1 MASRADVL
9 IIDDSLVDLRVLMEL
24 MTLRDLRFSVARDG
38 ERGYQQALVLQPG
51 LILLDIRMP
60 RMDGYTVC
68 RRLKANPQT
77 AAIPVIFLT
86 AATDLGERLEGF
98 AAGGV
103 DFITKPFAA
112 EEVLARVGV
121 HLELA
126 ARRRSALADA
136 AETSAAVE
144 AQSVTSLD
152 EVLVTAAQKILR
164 DSIVTPP
171 SLEQLARLVGTNRR
185 RLNESFQGFLGQP
198 VFGWLREER
207 LRQAYEFAARTDMTV
222 AAISDSLGYSTAANF
237 TKAFRERFGV
247 TPSELRL
254 RREAGTLSPP
264 PPHPPTPRVS
274 ARRRQSLVR

>member
-9 IIDDSLVDLRVLMEL
+9 IIDDSLVDLRLLMEL

-77 AAIPVIFLT
+77 AAIPIIFLT
-86 AATDLGERLEGF
+86 AVTDLGERLEGF

-126 ARRRSALADA
+126 ARRRSALAEA
-136 AETSAAVE
+136 AESSAGE
-144 AQSVTSLD
+144 EQGVTSLD

-164 DSIVTPP
+164 DSIATPP

-185 RLNESFQGFLGQP
+185 RLNECFQGFLGQP

-222 AAISDSLGYSTAANF
+222 AAISDTLGYSTAANF

-247 TPSELRL
+247 TPSELRQ
-254 RREAGTLSPP
+254 RRAAGTLSPP
-264 PPHPPTPRVS
+264 TTPTLS
-274 ARRRQSLVR
+274 ARRRQRLLR

>member
-1 MASRADVL
+1 MMASRADVL
-9 IIDDSLVDLRVLMEL
+9 IIDDSLVDLRLLMEL
-24 MTLRDLRFSVARDG
+24 MALRDLRFSVAQDG

-51 LILLDIRMP
+51 LILLDVRMP

-77 AAIPVIFLT
+77 ATIPVIFLT
-86 AATDLGERLEGF
+86 AATDLRERLEGF

-103 DFITKPFAA
+103 DFISKPFAA

-126 ARRRSALADA
+126 ARRAGARADSAEA
-136 AETSAAVE
+136 SAGEVQGVA
-144 AQSVTSLD
+144 TLD

-164 DSIVTPP
+164 DSIATPP

-185 RLNESFQGFLGQP
+185 RLTESFQAFLGQP
-198 VFGWLREER
+198 VFSWLREER
-207 LRQAYEFAARTDMTV
+207 LRQAYELAVRTDTTV

-247 TPSELRL
+247 TPTELRL
-254 RREAGTLSPP
+254 RREAGTLAPP
-264 PPHPPTPRVS
+264 PLKPGAG
-274 ARRRQSLVR
+274 ARRAFNPHR